1 MLASIDVKFIFDSTF
16 LLANLFIYLIFI
28 GCSGLQIFSKYSAVN
43 SPG

>member
-1 MLASIDVKFIFDSTF
+1 MTASQPYPLQPYSTTS
-16 LLANLFIYLIFI
+16 NILIFI

>member
-1 MLASIDVKFIFDSTF
+1 MLASIDVKFIFGSTC

-28 GCSGLQIFSKYSAVN
+28 SCSGLQIFSKYSAVN

>member
-1 MLASIDVKFIFDSTF
+1 MLASIDVKFIFDSTCV
-16 LLANLFIYLIFI
+16 LANLFIYLIFI